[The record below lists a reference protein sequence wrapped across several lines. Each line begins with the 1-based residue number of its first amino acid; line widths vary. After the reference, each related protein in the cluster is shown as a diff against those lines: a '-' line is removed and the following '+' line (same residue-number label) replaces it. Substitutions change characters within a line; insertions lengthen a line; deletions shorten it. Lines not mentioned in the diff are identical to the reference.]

1 MEKQRVVPTLNKT
14 LKTCLEGHG
23 FKKIKH
29 SDPFYVKVINGKII
43 QGINYR
49 FEKAWYTSEYEKG
62 VSIFCG
68 ITTIYD
74 PYLDYSCSYVSNDPF
89 NINYRE
95 PLLIPTYY
103 TYKQD
108 ASKLC
113 REVNGPNWNNSG
125 RPLYTGIV
133 SELDGTLENALNAIN
148 NKIMPVFNQ
157 VKTLKDY
164 VDFYEKYYN
173 YDLYA
178 FFIHR
183 NSSGIPVLMEKYPN
197 LWDYMEKFSDE
208 EYEKLKASLCEE
220 ANSNIEREKKQL
232 EIISEKLSDEEYERL
247 KASLRKE
254 ENGYNERM
262 KEELELFL
270 EKRRKAFIR
279 IEDITRPGSTELQKE
294 IEVNEERAKRYIEA
308 FRKEGVEI

>member
-1 MEKQRVVPTLNKT
+1 MEKQRVVPIINKA

-29 SDPFYVKVINGKII
+29 SDPFYIKVIDGKII
-43 QGINYR
+43 QGINYC

-74 PYLDYSCSYVSNDPF
+74 PYRDYSCSYVSNAPF

-108 ASKLC
+108 ASKLW

-125 RPLYTGIV
+125 SPLFTGIV

-164 VDFYEKYYN
+164 VDFYEKYRN
-173 YDLYA
+173 YDLYV
-178 FFIHR
+178 FFIHQ

-220 ANSNIEREKKQL
+220 
-232 EIISEKLSDEEYERL
+232 
-247 KASLRKE
+247 
-254 ENGYNERM
+254 ENGYNERV

-270 EKRRKAFIR
+270 EKRRKAFNR

-308 FRKEGVEI
+308 FRKEGIEI